1 MSNNNNNNNNELPPI
16 FIPMPPLV
24 AHLVNRRE
32 DAPDGVETGQWVRF
46 NHPDHGPAAR
56 WVWDEPG
63 AVPSDMN
70 PWLYVNSNYNGDSN
84 IDYNITANT
93 NNGLNMNPSHPLWQH
108 QQPLPPPSYNNYN
121 KTVKMPLR
129 ARAQSQTYNQN
140 NIQNTPSYYQL
151 YNSPPIFDPLPRRR
165 HSIRR
170 DFPPDYINKSKR
182 RNKRK
187 NKSKRRNPSKRT
199 IKKRKTKSRRRK

>member
-1 MSNNNNNNNNELPPI
+1 MSNNNNLPPI
-16 FIPMPPLV
+16 FIPHPPTGV
-24 AHLVNRRE
+24 HVVDDPRY
-32 DAPDGVETGQWVRF
+32 APDDVETGRWVRF
-46 NHPDHGPAAR
+46 NHPDHGPATR

-70 PWLYVNSNYNGDSN
+70 PWLYDDSN
-84 IDYNITANT
+84 NNNDVSIDYNITANT
-93 NNGLNMNPSHPLWQH
+93 NNEFNPSHLLWQH

-121 KTVKMPLR
+121 KTVRMPLR

-140 NIQNTPSYYQL
+140 NIQNTPFYYQP
-151 YNSPPIFDPLPRRR
+151 YNSPPIFDPLPGRR

-170 DFPPDYINKSKR
+170 DFPPNYTNKSKR